1 MSVFKRAAIC
11 SAALAFSVSASA
23 ATLEEV
29 VSKTI
34 STNPDVLAAINERLS
49 RDHEIDVAKAG
60 YLPTVDLSA
69 GYGYEKSNNST
80 TRSRGEDYDTRSRGE
95 AAVDMRQ
102 MLFDGFATQSEVE
115 RQTARTESSAYGVYG
130 TSENI
135 ARDAAEAY
143 MNVLRDRGLL
153 AFAEEN
159 NAAHERVHDQIK
171 KRSRR
176 GVGRKAELD
185 QTEGRMALSKSN
197 VIAAQNNL
205 RNSETEY
212 VRVVGSLPDLD
223 LVKPANRSGDLPT
236 SIDDAAQVAVDNN
249 PTLKSA
255 GADVQAAVAQYEA
268 AKANFYPR
276 FDVEVGQSW
285 NNDLDGQPGT
295 NEDVTAMLRMRYNLV
310 NGGADM
316 ARRKQTAYL
325 INQAKEVQN
334 LAHRQVV
341 EATQLAWNT
350 YKAVDLQYGYLQ
362 QHVDSQGKTL
372 SAYQKQFNIG
382 QRTLLDVLD
391 AENEMFEAQQE
402 LLNAEYDRLI
412 AQVRILATMG
422 NLLQSL
428 QVSLPTEATVA
439 QK

>member
-1 MSVFKRAAIC
+1 MPVFKKTVVF
-11 SAALAFSVSASA
+11 SAVLAFSLSTSA

-29 VSKTI
+29 VSKTLG
-34 STNPDVLAAINERLS
+34 TNPDVLAAINERLS

-69 GYGYEKSNNST
+69 GIGHEKSNNPT
-80 TRSRGEDYDTRSRGE
+80 TRGRGEDYDTRGRGE

-102 MLFDGFATQSEVE
+102 MLFDGFATSSEVD
-115 RQTARTESSAYGVYG
+115 RQMSRTESSAYGVYA

-153 AFAEEN
+153 ALAEEN
-159 NAAHERVHDQIK
+159 YTSHERVHDQIK

-185 QTEGRMALSKSN
+185 QTEGRLALTKSN

-212 VRVVGSLPDLD
+212 VRVVGSLPDTD
-223 LVKPANRSGDLPT
+223 LSKPENRSSDLPT
-236 SIDDAAQVAVDNN
+236 TIDEAAQMAVDNN

-268 AKANFYPR
+268 AKANFFPR
-276 FDVEVGQSW
+276 FDIEVGQSW

-325 INQAKEVQN
+325 INQAKEVQS

-350 YKAVDLQYGYLQ
+350 YKSVDLQYSYLQ
-362 QHVDSQGKTL
+362 QHVDSQSRTL
-372 SAYQKQFNIG
+372 DAYKKQFNIG

-391 AENEMFEAQQE
+391 AENEMFEANQE
-402 LLNAEYDRLI
+402 LLDADYDRLI
-412 AQVRILATMG
+412 AQVRILSTMG
-422 NLLQSL
+422 KLLQSL
-428 QVSLPTEATVA
+428 QLSLPAEASIA